1 MNSAHSLGSARY
13 AASDS
18 AASSIRKRAD
28 TETFDPNLF
37 PTREEALRKIE
48 EMRRSQSDHPVPE

>member
-18 AASSIRKRAD
+18 AASSIRKRAGS
-28 TETFDPNLF
+28 EKFDPNLF
-37 PTREEALRKIE
+37 PTREEALRMIE
-48 EMRRSQSDHPVPE
+48 EMRRSQSDRPVPE